1 MSLSRG
7 PKIVTNGLVMALD
20 AANKRSYL
28 GSGTTWTDLTGNG
41 NNATLTNGPSFN
53 SSNGGTI
60 TFDGTNDYATLSS
73 AQIAPGTGAFTWNFW
88 LKLID
93 LTTYSIPFSGAG
105 SNSNYGVIFMDP
117 RSGTGGLGY
126 YAAGTRIA
134 DYDITFGSKW
144 WNITFVGNGGANGS
158 RNLILYR
165 NAVQAGGTYTYDYNF
180 TSTTPYIGVNHDSFS
195 ELMRGNISIV
205 SYYNRALSTTDIL
218 QNYNTTKSRFGY

>member
-88 LKLID
+88 LKLND
-93 LTTYSIPFSGAG
+93 LTNFSVLFSGTG
-105 SNSNYGVIFMDP
+105 SNTDYGTIFMDP

-134 DYDITFGSKW
+134 DNDTTFGSKW

-165 NAVQAGGTYTYDYNF
+165 NAVQAGGIYTYDYNF
-180 TSTTPYIGVNHDSFS
+180 TSTTPYVGVNHSSFS